1 MPRSRIAGSYGSST
15 LVFKKPAY
23 CSPQCLYQFTFPPKV
38 WEGSLLPTPSPA
50 FIIFRLFDDAH
61 PDWCEVIHHC
71 SFDLHFSN
79 SDVEHLFMCFL
90 AIYISSLEKCLFRSF
105 THTFLLCCLFFY
117 IELHEPFVYFGLI
130 SCWSLHLQIF
140 SPIRWVVFLV
150 FSIVSMAMQKL

>member
-71 SFDLHFSN
+71 SFDLHISN

-90 AIYISSLEKCLFRSF
+90 GYLYVSEEMSVQIFCSFFDWVFCFFILSYMSSLHINPLSVASF
-105 THTFLLCCLFFY
+105 
-117 IELHEPFVYFGLI
+117 EN
-130 SCWSLHLQIF
+130 IF
-140 SPIRWVVFLV
+140 SHSVGYLFVLFMVPLMCKNFQL
-150 FSIVSMAMQKL
+150 